1 MFGSS
6 DINFEKN
13 NEIEEIKKA
22 LKTFNKALNNLVR
35 VNVSTVKVFNKVM
48 IEMLEKYQ
56 KTI

>member
-35 VNVSTVKVFNKVM
+35 VNVSTVKAFNKVM

>member
-35 VNVSTVKVFNKVM
+35 VNVLTVKAFNKVM